1 MRVVQNRATGGSA
14 AVIDFLTGLPLWVL
28 GLVLNV
34 WLIGFTLVALGI
46 LRRWVFPRVR
56 MSSEP
61 ALYFSI
67 GVMQAGFMLFG
78 LIAALT
84 AVSVWQR
91 YEQVSGVVSEE
102 ATAIAGLYR
111 DFSGYPQ
118 PQRGEMQEI
127 LRGYTRQIIEEA
139 FPAHRD
145 DRVILKG
152 VEWMDRLQAKLFEFE
167 PATEAQKALHGETI
181 AAYNRVLQA
190 RRQRIHAV
198 GSGLPIV
205 VWWALLPGAMG
216 CLVLSLFV
224 PVEDK
229 RHHIVLSA
237 CLAGFVAMV
246 LFIIIAL
253 DRPFRGAMAITPA
266 SYQLVHD
273 QLMAP
278 RK

>member
-1 MRVVQNRATGGSA
+1 M
-14 AVIDFLTGLPLWVL
+14 IDFLTGLPLWVL

-152 VEWMDRLQAKLFEFE
+152 VEWMDRLQARLLAFE
-167 PATEAQKALHGETI
+167 PSTESQKIVHAETLR
-181 AAYNRVLQA
+181 AFNELVQK
-190 RRQRIHAV
+190 RRQRLDAV
-198 GSGLPIV
+198 QSGLPGV
-205 VWWALLPGAMG
+205 FWLMLLPGAVG
-216 CLVLSLFV
+216 CLGMALFFH
-224 PVEDK
+224 VE
-229 RHHIVLSA
+229 SA
-237 CLAGFVAMV
+237 ALQTILLLGLAGFLAMV
-246 LFIIIAL
+246 LFVIIAL
-253 DRPFRGAMAITPA
+253 DRPFQGDLGIAPD
-266 SYQLVHD
+266 SYILVRDHH
-273 QLMAP
+273 MGKSARP
-278 RK
+278 